1 MPSKVLTP
9 TPRQE
14 LLISCPADTI
24 FFGGARGGGKG
35 HGVTDLVLTP
45 YGFRLVGSLK
55 IGDTI
60 TGSDGRPQKIIQIFE
75 LGERDLYDVEFIDGG
90 HCRCTDDHLW
100 KIKKTFSRSKK
111 PKIEGEDDP
120 TWHLWTFKMIRE
132 FLDKKEQADENAT
145 IKNQNLLIPL
155 CGPVKFT
162 KSYKYDMRP
171 IDPYHLG
178 LLLGDGCLTKQ
189 HQVSFTKPD
198 MELID
203 ALKEKYTMTFSCRC
217 SWYVSGN
224 DLLNDLRKLGL
235 LGTRAETKF
244 IPESYKLSTIEDR
257 MALMQGLLDTDGTA
271 DDRGHISYCTTSYQL
286 AKDIQW
292 VVWSLGGKATITESP
307 GWYRDPETG
316 ERVDCQMSY
325 DVYINTPFNTK
336 MFRLKRKKERCRDD
350 FNGGVSE
357 LHRRIVGYKY
367 AGREQARCIQV
378 SNADALYIAG
388 DFAVTHNT
396 YGDGLLIL
404 DRVNKY
410 GRLFRS
416 LFIRRFRPELE
427 DAIDQF
433 MEMFGSFATWKGV
446 DNTFVFWNGARLK
459 MGYIEKAEDIGKFQG
474 KQYALIIFDEVT
486 NFADFNIVERMRGC
500 LRNSHG
506 FPNQLIMTG
515 NPGGPLH
522 MRMKTM
528 FIEPAPKGDVLIK
541 DGWSDD
547 MGRYLYKCFIPS
559 RVKDNP
565 YLSNDYVDQLKR
577 SGTPEQVKQWLE
589 GCWDD
594 VENPAFSDLFTPYV
608 HVVRNFSVPPNWR
621 LFKSYDYGSSKP
633 WACTW
638 FAESDGSDFIAADG
652 RNKPTIK
659 GDVFAVA
666 ELYGCVEG
674 RVNEGT
680 KESIKIQAEKIKLVE
695 EVFFKDFKIAQSIAD
710 SAIFAKQSGN
720 SISDEFERNGVY
732 WEPCQKFPGFRH
744 QGYVLLRERLLAS
757 IERNEKPGIFWMARC
772 RNAIRTIPALQMD
785 RREVDCVAT
794 NNSSEDHIYDETVYF
809 LQSHKDNTVKSGATG
824 VY

>member
-1 MPSKVLTP
+1 MPTKVLTP

-14 LLISCPADTI
+14 ALINCPADTI
-24 FFGGARGGGKG
+24 FFGGARGGGKALDINELCISPKG
-35 HGVTDLVLTP
+35 FVRNGDLK
-45 YGFRLVGSLK
+45 VGDELIDSKGDVQRVEK
-55 IGDTI
+55 IFDQGI
-60 TGSDGRPQKIIQIFE
+60 RRI
-75 LGERDLYDVEFIDGG
+75 YVMEFDDGG
-90 HCRCTDDHLW
+90 CCRCTADHLW
-100 KIKKTFSRSKK
+100 KVRRTSNRGIVDDDWNLMTTAEIRSELGGGWSPSFAVPAP
-111 PKIEGEDDP
+111 PKIKGVFHGED
-120 TWHLWTFKMIRE
+120 LGARE
-132 FLDKKEQADENAT
+132 SRFL
-145 IKNQNLLIPL
+145 
-155 CGPVKFT
+155 
-162 KSYKYDMRP
+162 
-171 IDPYHLG
+171 
-178 LLLGDGCLTKQ
+178 
-189 HQVSFTKPD
+189 
-198 MELID
+198 EL
-203 ALKEKYTMTFSCRC
+203 SR
-217 SWYVSGN
+217 
-224 DLLNDLRKLGL
+224 
-235 LGTRAETKF
+235 LGTLPVDEEPSVFAG
-244 IPESYKLSTIEDR
+244 KLA
-257 MALMQGLLDTDGTA
+257 ALGRSCGYSVKVGRPDGK
-271 DDRGHISYCTTSYQL
+271 GNVELEI
-286 AKDIQW
+286 
-292 VVWSLGGKATITESP
+292 SP
-307 GWYRDPETG
+307 GRE
-316 ERVDCQMSY
+316 
-325 DVYINTPFNTK
+325 
-336 MFRLKRKKERCRDD
+336 
-350 FNGGVSE
+350 
-357 LHRRIVGYKY
+357 RRITRITLAYF
-367 AGREQARCIQV
+367 APARCIQV
-378 SNADALYIAG
+378 SGPDHLYLAG

-396 YGDGLLIL
+396 YGDGLLVL

-410 GRLFRS
+410 GRLFRA
-416 LFIRRFRPELE
+416 LFIRRFNPELE

-433 MEMFGSFATWKGV
+433 TEMFGSFAQWKGNT
-446 DNTFVFWNGARLK
+446 NTFVFWNGARLK

-522 MRMKTM
+522 MRMKMM
-528 FIEPAPKGDVLIK
+528 FIDPAPEGDVMIK
-541 DGWSDD
+541 DGYSKKMKRD
-547 MGRYLYKCFIPS
+547 LLKCFIPS

-565 YLSNDYVDQLKR
+565 YLSEDYVDQLKK
-577 SGTPEQVKQWLE
+577 SGSPAQVKQWLE

-594 VENPAFSDLFTPYV
+594 VENPAFADLFSPYV
-608 HVVRNFSVPPNWR
+608 HVVRNFPVPLNWR

-652 RNKPTIK
+652 KSRPTLK

-666 ELYGCVEG
+666 ELYGCAED

-680 KESIKIQAEKIKLVE
+680 KDSIKIQADKIKLVE
-695 EVFFKDFKIAQSIAD
+695 SVFFRDFKIAQSIAD

-720 SISDEFERNGVY
+720 SIADEFERNGVY

-794 NNSSEDHIYDETVYF
+794 DNSSEDHIYDETVYF

>member
-24 FFGGARGGGKG
+24 FFGGARGGGKALPLNELCISPSG
-35 HGVTDLVLTP
+35 FVRNGDLK
-45 YGFRLVGSLK
+45 VGDEL
-55 IGDTI
+55 I
-60 TGSDGRPQKIIQIFE
+60 GSDGGVQRVEEIFDQ
-75 LGERDLYDVEFIDGG
+75 GVRRIYRMEFDDGG
-90 HCRCTDDHLW
+90 ICRCTSDHLW
-100 KIKKTFSRSKK
+100 KVRRASSGGIMENDWRLMTTSEIKAAMQGGKSPSFYIPAPPHIKGVFN
-111 PKIEGEDDP
+111 GEDEGSRESRFLEAAHLGVLP
-120 TWHLWTFKMIRE
+120 TDETPIIYA
-132 FLDKKEQADENAT
+132 KKLADLGRSCGYSVTIGKPDENGDVELE
-145 IKNQNLLIPL
+145 I
-155 CGPVKFT
+155 
-162 KSYKYDMRP
+162 RP
-171 IDPYHLG
+171 GRD
-178 LLLGDGCLTKQ
+178 
-189 HQVSFTKPD
+189 
-198 MELID
+198 
-203 ALKEKYTMTFSCRC
+203 
-217 SWYVSGN
+217 
-224 DLLNDLRKLGL
+224 RKIVRI
-235 LGTRAETKF
+235 T
-244 IPESYKLSTIEDR
+244 
-257 MALMQGLLDTDGTA
+257 LD
-271 DDRGHISYCTTSYQL
+271 CF
-286 AKDIQW
+286 
-292 VVWSLGGKATITESP
+292 EP
-307 GWYRDPETG
+307 
-316 ERVDCQMSY
+316 
-325 DVYINTPFNTK
+325 
-336 MFRLKRKKERCRDD
+336 
-350 FNGGVSE
+350 
-357 LHRRIVGYKY
+357 
-367 AGREQARCIQV
+367 ARCIRV
-378 SNADALYIAG
+378 SNPDHLYLAG

-410 GRLFRS
+410 GRFFRS

-459 MGYIEKAEDIGKFQG
+459 MGYIEKADDIGKFQG

-528 FIEPAPKGDVLIK
+528 FIEPALKGDILIK

-652 RNKPTIK
+652 KYKPTIK